1 MLPEQ
6 PTSQK
11 TKVCPTCGTRLS
23 ENATRCLVC
32 GTELTAKAETKSKRA
47 DTSVQA
53 SRMPEVTLSLPAA
66 LGALVLVLLTG
77 AAGVYFSL
85 QAGFG
90 GKLEAPTAEVTPTET
105 ATITPTAT
113 EAPTNTLIPTETPLG
128 TLGIARRAERTSIG
142 IGRGNVYDAVR
153 LRIDLVARA

>member
-1 MLPEQ
+1 MLQER

-53 SRMPEVTLSLPAA
+53 SLMPEVTLSLPAA

-90 GKLEAPTAEVTPTET
+90 GKLEDPPAEVTQTET
-105 ATITPTAT
+105 ATITPTST
-113 EAPTNTLIPTETPLG
+113 EAPTATLIQQRPRCRRLTTPCAAVIPVEL
-128 TLGIARRAERTSIG
+128 LPARLASRCR
-142 IGRGNVYDAVR
+142 V
-153 LRIDLVARA
+153 LLF